1 MKNHSDLVMAY
12 IGFYLN
18 KIDEIPEIIG
28 SGSIDRPT
36 KKLIPI
42 NQKSKNLNE
51 KSNDQMKPNEQP
63 KLNDQAKS
71 NEQLKLNDQPKPNDQ
86 IKYPQK

>member
-1 MKNHSDLVMAY
+1 MKNHNDLVMAY

-28 SGSIDRPT
+28 GGGSDRLT

-42 NQKSKNLNE
+42 NVVNQKAD
-51 KSNDQMKPNEQP
+51 DQVNPKDEQHRPNEQP
-63 KLNDQAKS
+63 KPKEQPILNGLQTK
-71 NEQLKLNDQPKPNDQ
+71 
-86 IKYPQK
+86 